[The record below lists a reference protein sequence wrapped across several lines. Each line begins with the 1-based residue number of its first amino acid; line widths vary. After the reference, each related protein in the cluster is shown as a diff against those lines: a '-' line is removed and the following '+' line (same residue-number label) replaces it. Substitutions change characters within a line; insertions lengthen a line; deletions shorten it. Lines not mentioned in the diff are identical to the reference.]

1 MKIFKRKQ
9 TENKSLYTP
18 KEEALVAKLLKME
31 WSNKV
36 SNILFLLQQ
45 RQVKRKIRIIENK
58 PNKNDIKNGY
68 TRKEFPWLAQF
79 NY

>member
-1 MKIFKRKQ
+1 MKIFNRKKQ
-9 TENKSLYTP
+9 ENKSLFTP
-18 KEEALVAKLLKME
+18 KEEALTNHLLKIE
-31 WSNKV
+31 WYEKV
-36 SNILFLLQQ
+36 SNLLYMIQQ
-45 RQVKRKIRIIENK
+45 RQVKREVRIIENK